1 MSKKI
6 IAVIH
11 TSLVIREGI
20 DNEIKRVIPDA
31 TICNII
37 EETWLKDV
45 IASVGVTPNIIK
57 RMCLYV
63 QAAEARGADVIL
75 NACSSVGEAFSIAR
89 QMVNIPT
96 VKIDEP
102 MAEIAV
108 TKGRKIAVFGTV
120 DTTLI
125 PSCRLI
131 EETARNM
138 GKEIEVTPYLVD
150 DAFRVLAEEKNLE
163 KHNQMVLDKIYE
175 VETNHDV
182 IVLAQ
187 VSMAI
192 LIPHLKNL
200 NKPILYSLQTGIQR
214 VKEVLEQCT

>member
-1 MSKKI
+1 MSKK

-11 TSLVIREGI
+11 TSLVIRESI
-20 DNEIKRVIPDA
+20 DSEIKRVIPDA

-45 IASVGVTPNIIK
+45 MEKGGITPNIIK

-63 QAAEARGADVIL
+63 QAAEAMGANVIL

-89 QMVNIPT
+89 KTVNIPT

-108 TKGRKIAVFGTV
+108 TEGNKIAVFGTV
-120 DTTLI
+120 ATTLT

-138 GKEIEVTPYLVD
+138 NKEVEVTAYLID
-150 DAFRVLAEEKNLE
+150 GAFKVLSEENNSE
-163 KHNQMVLDKIYE
+163 KHNQMVLEKIHE
-175 VETNHDV
+175 VEANHDV

-187 VSMAI
+187 ASMTI
-192 LIPHLKNL
+192 LASHLQDL
-200 NKPILYSLQTGIQR
+200 GKPVLYSLETGIQR
-214 VKEVLEQCT
+214 VKEILEQ